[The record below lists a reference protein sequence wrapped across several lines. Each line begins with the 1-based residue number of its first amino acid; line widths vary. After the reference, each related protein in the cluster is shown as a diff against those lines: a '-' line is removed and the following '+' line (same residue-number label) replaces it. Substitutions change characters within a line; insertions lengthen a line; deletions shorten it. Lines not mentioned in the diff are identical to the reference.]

1 MKKNISTPTSF
12 CLDQN
17 YPNPFNPTT
26 MINFTL
32 PEAGKVTVNVY
43 TESGQLV
50 RTLVEREMGT
60 GRYMVVWNGLN
71 QSGNLVSTGIYMYRI
86 IVQSKEG
93 KTVFTE
99 TRRMTM
105 FK

>member
-1 MKKNISTPTSF
+1 MKNNISLPTSF

-32 PEAGKVTVNVY
+32 PEAGKVTVTVY

-50 RTLVEREMGT
+50 RTLVDREMAT

-71 QSGNLVSTGIYMYRI
+71 QSGNLAATGIYMYRI